1 MDGQARYRRWYRRLL
16 GLYPRPYRE
25 RFADGMEQTFTD
37 LCRERAGAAGRGHG
51 AFILWIFIETFAGVI
66 RERATDLARLTM
78 TRNATDVFRIVKY
91 LALAAGGLMVAGI
104 ATVMVLARGT
114 GEDIT
119 GVVAP
124 ALLLTI
130 LSVVAAVVAAILQ
143 GASGRRGDEAGDDL
157 AG

>member
-1 MDGQARYRRWYRRLL
+1 MDRQARHRRWYRRLL

-25 RFADGMEQTFTD
+25 RFADGMEQTFAD
-37 LCRERAGAAGRGHG
+37 LWRERTAAKGHGRGV
-51 AFILWIFIETFAGVI
+51 FILWIFIETFAGMV
-66 RERATDLARLTM
+66 RERATHLARSAM
-78 TRNATDVFRIVKY
+78 ARNASDVFRTVKY

-124 ALLLTI
+124 ALLLTV
-130 LSVVAAVVAAILQ
+130 LSVAAAVVAAILQ
-143 GASGRRGDEAGDDL
+143 GASRRRRRKAGDDM

>member
-1 MDGQARYRRWYRRLL
+1 LL
-16 GLYPRPYRE
+16 GLYPTPYRE
-25 RFADGMEQTFTD
+25 RFADSMEQTFTD
-37 LCRERAGAAGRGHG
+37 LCRERAAATGRGPG
-51 AFILWIFIETFAGVI
+51 AFILWIFIETFAGII
-66 RERATDLARLTM
+66 RERATDLARLAM
-78 TRNATDVFRIVKY
+78 ARNATDVFRFVKY
-91 LALAAGGLMVAGI
+91 FALAAGALMVAGI

-124 ALLLTI
+124 ALLLTV

-143 GASGRRGDEAGDDL
+143 GASDRRRHKAGDDL